1 MSLMGEPRSS
11 SYILLHLAI
20 VVAAAL
26 VRGGGAATNA
36 AFACGAG
43 SPAAGLPFCQR
54 GQPIRARARDLVG
67 RLTVAEKVAL
77 LVNTAA
83 GVPRLGI
90 PGYQWWSEALHG
102 VSNSGPGVRFG
113 GAFPGA
119 TSFPQVISS
128 AASFNATLW
137 ELMGQVVSDEARA
150 MYNGGQAGLTFWSP
164 NVNIYRDPRWGRGQ
178 ETPGEDPAVSA
189 RYAAAYVRG
198 LQQANGGTSHARLKV
213 AACCKHY
220 TAYDLDNWKGV
231 DRFHFNAKVSKQ
243 DLEDTYD
250 VPFKACVVEG
260 KVASVMC
267 SYNQV
272 NGVPSCA
279 DSNLLRHTVRGQW
292 RLNGYIVSD
301 CDSVGVFYSAQH
313 YTSTPEDAV
322 AYALKAGLD
331 LDCGQ
336 FLAQHTESALKQ
348 GKVSEADVDAALTH
362 TVAVQM
368 RLGMFDGEPSQQ
380 PFGNLGP
387 QHVCTQAHRNLA
399 LEAARQAMV
408 LLKNDAG
415 TLPLSPSRLRTVAV
429 VGPNSDATVTMIGN
443 YAGVP
448 CAYTSPLKGI
458 GGYVDTVH
466 QVGCNNVACS
476 GEQPIGAAVEA
487 ARRADAAIV
496 VVGLDQSIESE
507 GRDRVGLLL
516 PGRQQELVSE
526 VAKAC
531 RGPTVL
537 VLMCGGPVDVS
548 FAKDDPN
555 IAAILWAGYPGQAGG
570 TAIAEVIFGAHNPG
584 GKLPVTWYPQEY
596 VEKVTMTNMA
606 MRADPST
613 GYPGRTYRFYDGPV
627 VYSFG
632 HGLSY
637 TKFTHALADTP
648 AQVSVPFDGL
658 RAEPLF
664 NASEPGRTVPVT
676 HARCD
681 GLSVPV
687 HVDVT
692 NAGDRDGS
700 HTVLVY
706 WRPPAADGAPS
717 KQLVA
722 FEKVHLAAGEQ
733 VRVLLGVDVCR
744 DLTVADGDGI
754 RRIPLGEHSLHVGD
768 LTHTISLQA
777 ESLRR

>member
-11 SYILLHLAI
+11 SYLLLHLAI

-26 VRGGGAATNA
+26 VRGGGAATSA

-198 LQQANGGTSHARLKV
+198 LQQANGGGSHAGLKV

-220 TAYDLDNWKGV
+220 TAYDLDNWKGI

-279 DSNLLRHTVRGQW
+279 DPNLLRHTVRGQW

-301 CDSVGVFYSAQH
+301 CDSVGVFYGAQH

-336 FLAQHTESALKQ
+336 FLAQYTESALKQ
-348 GKVSEADVDAALTH
+348 GKVSETVVDAALTH

-380 PFGNLGP
+380 LFGNLGP
-387 QHVCTQAHRNLA
+387 QHVCSEAHRNLA

-415 TLPLSPSRLRTVAV
+415 ALPLSPSRLRTVAV

-458 GGYVDTVH
+458 GRYVNTVH
-466 QVGCNNVACS
+466 QVGCKNVACS
-476 GEQPIGAAVEA
+476 GEQPIGACSGSRPPGG
-487 ARRADAAIV
+487 RRN
-496 VVGLDQSIESE
+496 
-507 GRDRVGLLL
+507 
-516 PGRQQELVSE
+516 
-526 VAKAC
+526 
-531 RGPTVL
+531 
-537 VLMCGGPVDVS
+537 CGGGSGSIHRVRGAGQGGAP
-548 FAKDDPN
+548 PPWP
-555 IAAILWAGYPGQAGG
+555 AAGAGVGG
-570 TAIAEVIFGAHNPG
+570 GES
-584 GKLPVTWYPQEY
+584 LPW
-596 VEKVTMTNMA
+596 
-606 MRADPST
+606 
-613 GYPGRTYRFYDGPV
+613 
-627 VYSFG
+627 
-632 HGLSY
+632 
-637 TKFTHALADTP
+637 
-648 AQVSVPFDGL
+648 
-658 RAEPLF
+658 
-664 NASEPGRTVPVT
+664 
-676 HARCD
+676 
-681 GLSVPV
+681 
-687 HVDVT
+687 
-692 NAGDRDGS
+692 
-700 HTVLVY
+700 
-706 WRPPAADGAPS
+706 ADGAGAHVRRPGRRVVRQGRPKHRRHPMGGVPWPS
-717 KQLVA
+717 WRNG
-722 FEKVHLAAGEQ
+722 H
-733 VRVLLGVDVCR
+733 
-744 DLTVADGDGI
+744 
-754 RRIPLGEHSLHVGD
+754 RRCDFWRTQS
-768 LTHTISLQA
+768 
-777 ESLRR
+777 RW